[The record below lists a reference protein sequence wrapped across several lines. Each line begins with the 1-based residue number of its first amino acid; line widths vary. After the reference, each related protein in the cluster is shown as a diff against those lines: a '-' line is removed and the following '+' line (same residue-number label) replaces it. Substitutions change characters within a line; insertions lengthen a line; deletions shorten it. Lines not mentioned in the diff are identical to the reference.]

1 MKDSPLFK
9 LNSIL
14 EKKYKYYLLLFI
26 LTLFVGLIFQ
36 LVGIGSIIPLTTS
49 FFGQSNETEIINLLI
64 NYFPFL
70 SKFNSFFI
78 ILSFFVGCII
88 LSNLIFIFATFLSA
102 KITFA
107 IERELRNTLYDHF
120 INNDYKFFFNT
131 TSSKFIS
138 LMINETQRLCQS
150 VMLPLAEVLSRLM
163 LVVGISLFL
172 IFLISDDAI
181 YIVTIIVIFYLIY
194 YFLIRKRI
202 IINNKLLTQS
212 NEQLVK
218 NSNDLF
224 RSFREIKIYNLERFF
239 LNKIIKITEKIQ
251 KIRFFTVFF
260 STSPRYYMEILM
272 FLIIYIFFIYRGQ
285 NIDLG
290 KMSILAVF
298 IYSFFK
304 ILPSLQGLFAQFMVA
319 KSNIDSLDVIY
330 NKLRELKE
338 DQKNLLSNYNNQV
351 SKENKFESIEVKNL
365 SFNFEDRNIL
375 ENINLKIK
383 KGDKIG
389 IKGKSGSGKTTLINL
404 LIGLLEPKKGELFF
418 NNVEINSKDLI
429 KKYNN
434 KIGIVP
440 QNPTML
446 ETTVKENILL
456 GKSEDINKL
465 KDSIEIASLNEFI
478 GPNFENLEKNI
489 HSSSLNLSGGQI
501 QRISIA
507 RAIYRNPNILIIDE
521 GFNQLDH
528 DNEKKVLKNI
538 LKIDNLTIIMI
549 YHKMFDE
556 SLLDKIYNI
565 SDKKIV

>member
-1 MKDSPLFK
+1 
-9 LNSIL
+9 
-14 EKKYKYYLLLFI
+14 
-26 LTLFVGLIFQ
+26 
-36 LVGIGSIIPLTTS
+36 
-49 FFGQSNETEIINLLI
+49 
-64 NYFPFL
+64 
-70 SKFNSFFI
+70 
-78 ILSFFVGCII
+78 
-88 LSNLIFIFATFLSA
+88 
-102 KITFA
+102 
-107 IERELRNTLYDHF
+107 
-120 INNDYKFFFNT
+120 
-131 TSSKFIS
+131 
-138 LMINETQRLCQS
+138 
-150 VMLPLAEVLSRLM
+150 M

-181 YIVTIIVIFYLIY
+181 YIVTIIVVFYLIY

-212 NEQLVK
+212 NEQLIK

-272 FLIIYIFFIYRGQ
+272 FLIIYIFFIYKGQ

-330 NKLRELKE
+330 NKLSELKE
-338 DQKNLLSNYNNQV
+338 NQISLSSNDNNPV

-434 KIGIVP
+434 KIGIIP

-478 GPNFENLEKNI
+478 GPNFENLDKDI

-538 LKIDNLTIIMI
+538 FKINNLTIIMI

-565 SDKKIV
+565 NDKKIVQ

>member
-14 EKKYKYYLLLFI
+14 ENKYKYYLILFI
-26 LTLFVGLIFQ
+26 FTLFIGLIFQ
-36 LVGIGSIIPLTTS
+36 LIGIGAIIPLTTS
-49 FFGQSNETEIINLLI
+49 FFDQSNESNSINLLI
-64 NYFPFL
+64 NFFPFL
-70 SKFNSFFI
+70 EKFNNFFV
-78 ILSFFVGCII
+78 ILSFFIGCII

-107 IERELRNTLYDHF
+107 IERDLRNTLYDHF
-120 INNDYKFFFNT
+120 INNDYKFFFK
-131 TSSKFIS
+131 TSNSKFVS

-172 IFLISDDAI
+172 VFLISNDAI
-181 YIVTIIVIFYLIY
+181 YIVTIVIIFYVIY

-202 IINNKLLTQS
+202 IINNKLLTES
-212 NEQLVK
+212 NEELIK
-218 NSNDLF
+218 NSNNLF
-224 RSFREIKIYNLERFF
+224 KSFREIKIYNLEKLF
-239 LNKIIKITEKIQ
+239 LSKIITITEKIQ

-260 STSPRYYMEILM
+260 STSPRYYMEIIM
-272 FLIIYIFFIYRGQ
+272 FLIIYVFFIFKGQ
-285 NIDLG
+285 NINLE

-298 IYSFFK
+298 IYAFFK

-319 KSNIDSLDVIY
+319 KSNIDSLDVVY
-330 NKLRELKE
+330 NKLIELN
-338 DQKNLLSNYNNQV
+338 KNKSNKLLTNVKPQSQE
-351 SKENKFESIEVKNL
+351 SSFDSIEIKNL
-365 SFNFEDRNIL
+365 SFSFEESNIL
-375 ENINLKIK
+375 ENINLKIA
-383 KGDKIG
+383 KGEKIG
-389 IKGKSGSGKTTLINL
+389 IKGKSGTGKTTLINL
-404 LIGLLEPKKGELFF
+404 LIGLLEPKKGKVFF
-418 NNVEINSKDLI
+418 NGIETDSKDLI
-429 KKYNN
+429 KKYRN
-434 KIGIVP
+434 KIGIIP

-446 ETTVKENILL
+446 ETTIKENILL
-456 GKSEDINKL
+456 GEPENSKKL
-465 KDSIEIASLNEFI
+465 IECIKLAELSDFI
-478 GPNFENLEKNI
+478 GPNMENLDKHI

-501 QRISIA
+501 QRIAIA

-538 LKIDNLTIIMI
+538 LEIKNLTIIMI

-565 SDKKIV
+565 NNKKVD